1 MQKKLTPL
9 DNRNPVFPSPEKAL
23 KEPAG
28 LLAIGGNL
36 TTTTLLSAY
45 RQGIFPWYEHGQP
58 ILWWSPDPRAVIYP
72 EQIHISRSLKKSIKR
87 SNYQVR
93 TNTAFSSVIELCAAL
108 RSNSLR
114 GTWITHEIKNAYN
127 ALHREGHAHSVEI
140 WQNNILVGGLYGVL
154 IGRVFCGESMFSLI
168 KDTSKMALVTL
179 AEMMCRQGGASLI
192 DCQISND
199 HLCSMGA
206 TSIPRA
212 AFLDQLQELK
222 DKPFDGNFW
231 HTCHVGLN

>member
-140 WQNNILVGGLYGVL
+140 WQKWPKIFLVKILHLEPCITESTACITTLHSVL
-154 IGRVFCGESMFSLI
+154 HLHMQIHPPS
-168 KDTSKMALVTL
+168 
-179 AEMMCRQGGASLI
+179 AS
-192 DCQISND
+192 
-199 HLCSMGA
+199 A
-206 TSIPRA
+206 
-212 AFLDQLQELK
+212 
-222 DKPFDGNFW
+222 
-231 HTCHVGLN
+231 

>member
-1 MQKKLTPL
+1 MQEKLTLLDHNNPL
-9 DNRNPVFPSPEKAL
+9 FPNPEKAL

-36 TTTTLLSAY
+36 TTATLLSAY

-87 SNYQVR
+87 SDCQVR
-93 TNTAFSSVIELCAAL
+93 TNTAFSSVIELCSAL
-108 RSNSLR
+108 RSNSLS
-114 GTWITHEIKNAYN
+114 GTWITHEMKRAYI

-140 WQNNILVGGLYGVL
+140 WQDNTLVGGLYGVL
-154 IGRVFCGESMFSLI
+154 IGRVFCGESMFSLV

-179 AEMMCRQGGASLI
+179 AEIMCQQGEPCLI

-199 HLCSMGA
+199 HLLSMGA
-206 TSIPRA
+206 TTIPRA
-212 AFLDQLQELK
+212 AFLDQLQALK
-222 DKPFDGNFW
+222 DEPFDGNFG
-231 HTCHVGLN
+231 HNSPVGLN

>member
-1 MQKKLTPL
+1 MK
-9 DNRNPVFPSPEKAL
+9 
-23 KEPAG
+23 
-28 LLAIGGNL
+28 
-36 TTTTLLSAY
+36 
-45 RQGIFPWYEHGQP
+45 H
-58 ILWWSPDPRAVIYP
+58 
-72 EQIHISRSLKKSIKR
+72 
-87 SNYQVR
+87 
-93 TNTAFSSVIELCAAL
+93 
-108 RSNSLR
+108 
-114 GTWITHEIKNAYN
+114 AYN
-127 ALHREGHAHSVEI
+127 TLHREGHAHSIEI

-212 AFLDQLQELK
+212 AFLDQLQVLK

>member
-108 RSNSLR
+108 RSNSLS
-114 GTWITHEIKNAYN
+114 GTWITHEMKRAYN
-127 ALHREGHAHSVEI
+127 ALHREGFAHSVEI
-140 WQNNILVGGLYGVL
+140 WQDNILVGGLYGVL
-154 IGRVFCGESMFSLI
+154 IGHVFCGESMFSLV
-168 KDTSKMALVTL
+168 KDASKIALVIL
-179 AEMMCRQGGASLI
+179 AEIMCRQGEPCLI

-199 HLCSMGA
+199 HLLSMGA
-206 TSIPRA
+206 TTIPRA
-212 AFLDQLQELK
+212 VFLDQLQELK
-222 DKPFDGNFW
+222 DKPFDGGFRHNSP
-231 HTCHVGLN
+231 TGLN